1 MGSDVSKG
9 IDSAISIVTGI
20 ITGDITGGL
29 AGASAPWVA
38 EQIKKH
44 TGHKDENGNWK
55 TDDVAGNLI
64 AHAILGAVV
73 AELQG
78 NSGLAGG
85 AGAVTGELAA
95 DIIRKQLYGKDVKD
109 LTEAEKENIS
119 ALAQLATGL
128 AVASVGGDVG
138 DVSTGIA
145 AGKNAV
151 ENNASAVPKAPG
163 PLGLIEMLLRP
174 SELGSGMLP
183 VAVTTPQ
190 LVAETALISSLDL
203 TEEEV
208 KQYLNSLPSDTLSG
222 LVVYRPEM
230 TDDEYN
236 ASFSQAVID
245 LYNQTQ
251 NVISSNETSNGDKD
265 KSQASASTQTGS
277 GTVSG
282 GASLPPDDDDNNKKS
297 KTHDN
302 SQTSKNDSEFQNKID
317 KSWDKGSFDSP
328 EGSLDY
334 HFNKH
339 GKEVGAE
346 NIKQNLRKATEFAKN
361 LRGARTVKLNNPTP
375 GVIRYYKNGKYLDK
389 LGDKIIS
396 FGKQ

>member
-1 MGSDVSKG
+1 M
-9 IDSAISIVTGI
+9 
-20 ITGDITGGL
+20 
-29 AGASAPWVA
+29 
-38 EQIKKH
+38 
-44 TGHKDENGNWK
+44 
-55 TDDVAGNLI
+55 
-64 AHAILGAVV
+64 V

-78 NSGLAGG
+78 NSGLASG

-95 DIIRKQLYGKDVKD
+95 DIIREQLYGKKAKD

-119 ALAQLATGL
+119 ALAQLATRL

-151 ENNASAVPKAPG
+151 ENNALAVPKAPG

-282 GASLPPDDDDNNKKS
+282 GASLSPDDDDKDK
-297 KTHDN
+297 
-302 SQTSKNDSEFQNKID
+302 SKNDSSNNGDKKGVGGNGSASDLPNLDGMSPDEARKLLEKYGFDGKSTSPSGWQRFKGKDGSEVMVNWQSGRVVRTTAAKYGSKINSGQRLDAQGNKIPRNMPHD
-317 KSWDKGSFDSP
+317 KHP
-328 EGSLDY
+328 TET
-334 HFNKH
+334 
-339 GKEVGAE
+339 
-346 NIKQNLRKATEFAKN
+346 IKLK
-361 LRGARTVKLNNPTP
+361 
-375 GVIRYYKNGKYLDK
+375 
-389 LGDKIIS
+389 
-396 FGKQ
+396 